1 MITKILIKSFDYTI
15 ILLYRL
21 LPAINRL
28 STRAYKFLQYGDYVV
43 QGKEKIY
50 VSSRNLGEGRDELR
64 I

>member
-15 ILLYRL
+15 ILSYRL
-21 LPAINRL
+21 LLAINGL

-43 QGKEKIY
+43 QRKEKIY